1 MAVKRKTPTAAVLTN
16 LYDIIRKTIHDT
28 DAYYTSKQIKALK
41 DDPNNTFIETKGKNK
56 YGNKW
61 KIGKYSAG
69 TKSP

>member
-41 DDPNNTFIETKGKNK
+41 DDPNNTFLKAKGKNK
-56 YGNKW
+56 YGNK
-61 KIGKYSAG
+61 
-69 TKSP
+69 